1 MNSHKFFPTN
11 SSIILIICIVIGTGI
26 LLAAFVEFIRSS
38 HTYHWIGIKFSFWIY
53 HLIQQEST
61 ECFLNC
67 PDSFRFDEVLFQSLN
82 LSTTNKHQQFNL
94 VPVWNQIQEIV
105 TNVIRTSKFS
115 CVTLLVSLQ
124 KKVHVLALI
133 RSIRRCW
140 FLVAVSNTI
149 YIYTCYE
156 IFMLFE

>member
-1 MNSHKFFPTN
+1 MNAHKFFSIN
-11 SSIILIICIVIGTGI
+11 SSIILIIFIIIGTGI
-26 LLAAFVEFIRSS
+26 VLAAFLLFRSS
-38 HTYHWIGIKFSFWIY
+38 HTYPWIGMKFTFWIY

-67 PDSFRFDEVLFQSLN
+67 PDSFRFDEVLFHIPN
-82 LSTTNKHQQFNL
+82 LSTTNKHQYFNL
-94 VPVWNQIQEIV
+94 VPAWNQIQEIV

-115 CVTLLVSLQ
+115 CATLLVSLQ
-124 KKVHVLALI
+124 KKVHVLTYVVSAKVG
-133 RSIRRCW
+133 
-140 FLVAVSNTI
+140 FLLLSQTLYI

>member
-1 MNSHKFFPTN
+1 MNSHKFPTN

-26 LLAAFVEFIRSS
+26 LLAAFVEFISSS
-38 HTYHWIGIKFSFWIY
+38 HTYPWIGIKFTFQIY

-67 PDSFRFDEVLFQSLN
+67 PDSFRFDEVLFQSPN

-94 VPVWNQIQEIV
+94 VPTWNQIQEII

-124 KKVHVLALI
+124 KSACAHI
-133 RSIRRCW
+133 RSIRRGW
-140 FLVAVSNTI
+140 FLGSVSKHYIHI
-149 YIYTCYE
+149 Y
-156 IFMLFE
+156 ML